1 MDVLNAVSETAL
13 ITLKARVVETEKENP
28 VIRDEMGLECLERL
42 RTLLPTDTRT
52 RILDRKLPPTLTRH
66 IALRA
71 RKYDAYAKEFIV
83 EHPDGLVV
91 SLGCGFDTRYWRV
104 SDQAWNYI
112 EVDLP
117 QVIEAKK
124 QVLGDFA
131 TYRMIGC
138 NILEDGWVEG
148 IQSIQNKTIL
158 FLAEGLFMYL
168 PKPDVVGVFN
178 RLAER
183 FSRSQI
189 VFEVVNEK
197 YTRGLWKKSVERK
210 MRRSAGT
217 TAGSSYEFGLRDAR
231 EVETYGENIKVVE
244 EWSYF
249 EDDDI
254 RPRFLRLF
262 RNLKFIS
269 RTQWTI
275 KANIG

>member
-1 MDVLNAVSETAL
+1 MDVMSAVSETAL
-13 ITLKARVVETEKENP
+13 ITLKARVAETEKENP
-28 VIRDEMGLECLERL
+28 VLRDEVGLECLERL
-42 RTLLPTDTRT
+42 RTLLPTDTRI

-71 RKYDAYAKEFIV
+71 RKYDAYAKAFIE

-104 SDQAWNYI
+104 SDQAWNYV

-117 QVIEAKK
+117 DVIEAKK
-124 QVLGDFA
+124 QVLGDIA
-131 TYRMIGC
+131 SYRMIGC
-138 NILEDGWVEG
+138 SVLEDGWVEE
-148 IQSIQNKTIL
+148 IESTQTETVL

-168 PKPDVVGVFN
+168 PKPNVVGIFN
-178 RLAER
+178 KLSET

-197 YTRGLWKKSVERK
+197 YAKGMWKKSVESK

-231 EVETYGENIKVVE
+231 EVEAYGRNIKVVE

-249 EDDDI
+249 EDEDI
-254 RPRFLRLF
+254 LPKYLRLF
-262 RNLKFIS
+262 RNVKFMS
-269 RTQWTI
+269 KTQWTI
-275 KANIG
+275 RATIG

>member
-1 MDVLNAVSETAL
+1 MDVMSAVSETAL
-13 ITLKARVVETEKENP
+13 ITLKARVAETEKENP
-28 VIRDEMGLECLERL
+28 VLRDEVGLECLERL
-42 RTLLPTDTRT
+42 RTLLPTDTRI

-71 RKYDAYAKEFIV
+71 RKYDAYAKAFIE

-104 SDQAWNYI
+104 SDQAWNYV

-117 QVIEAKK
+117 DVIEAKK
-124 QVLGDFA
+124 QVLGDIA
-131 TYRMIGC
+131 SYRMIGC
-138 NILEDGWVEG
+138 SVLEDGWVEE
-148 IQSIQNKTIL
+148 IESTQTETVL

-168 PKPDVVGVFN
+168 PKPNVVGIFN
-178 RLAER
+178 KLSET

-197 YTRGLWKKSVERK
+197 YTKGMWKKSVESK

-231 EVETYGENIKVVE
+231 EVEAYGRNIKVVE

-249 EDDDI
+249 EDEDI
-254 RPRFLRLF
+254 LPKYLRLF
-262 RNLKFIS
+262 RNVKFMS
-269 RTQWTI
+269 KTQWTI
-275 KANIG
+275 RATIG